1 MERLVKFAGKQLSP
15 VVYKLI
21 LYLEECQ
28 KQATE
33 STQGKKKNVDSNVL
47 KNRVLR
53 ETKMIPKVIFEIEQ
67 FSKSVVQLGKKTNV
81 DLAHYVGQGTAR
93 DFRILNLKEVLKHNQ
108 RQNDS
113 ELTSQDTTDVTE
125 NEEMEVDESE
135 DVENTS
141 VTSDNDEDDSP
152 QPAKRTKK

>member
-1 MERLVKFAGKQLSP
+1 MKFAGKQLSP

-28 KQATE
+28 KQAAE
-33 STQGKKKNVDSNVL
+33 STQGKKKNVDSNIL
-47 KNRVLR
+47 KNKVLR

-108 RQNDS
+108 QQNDS

-125 NEEMEVDESE
+125 NDEEMEVDESE

-141 VTSDNDEDDSP
+141 VTSDNDDDNSP
-152 QPAKRTKK
+152 QPAKRAKK